1 MKKKQPALR
10 TLLKES
16 LLATILV
23 FFVFWILFLVISIS
37 FKPFNFVAKAIKDV
51 NLTDF
56 YFSDLQSPGA
66 DTNIILVNIEDL
78 GRKDIAALIDK
89 IYQANPAVIGLD
101 VFFSADKDSIADPL
115 LFGSIRKA
123 DDKLVMAGFYDEEN
137 KTFNND
143 YKTFAGSLYGH
154 ANIMTNEDR
163 TEVVRK
169 FKPAYQAADTPI
181 LSFSSLVAR
190 KYSHAAF
197 DKLTRRA
204 NKTEY
209 INYKG
214 NKNTYQLVNHR
225 EIMNNALVDISFL
238 KNKIVM
244 IGFLGGKTK
253 STEDFNDI
261 FYTPVNKHYYG
272 KALPDMYGLVIHA
285 NIVSMILKE
294 NYIWQPPSWL
304 VFIFSFIIT
313 FLHIVPFIYFYVNR
327 HLWYHVFV
335 KTGQLLSF
343 SIILLI
349 VFLIFKNIGVLIP
362 TKYILLPVI
371 LAADI
376 LYLYETLAVLIY
388 KKTGIKSIF
397 IHGHEKE
404 EVLAKPVAVNTMPV
418 TPVLET
424 PVPVTPKEMAL
435 EVKEPIHEKIVAI
448 AEVKPNNEHEKS

>member
-1 MKKKQPALR
+1 MKKREPALN

-16 LLATILV
+16 LLATTLV
-23 FFVFWILFLVISIS
+23 FIVFWILFLVISIS

-56 YFSDLQSPGA
+56 YFSGLQSSQA
-66 DTNIILVNIEDL
+66 DTNIVLVNIEDL

-101 VFFSADKDSIADPL
+101 VFFSDNKDSIGDPL
-115 LFGSIRKA
+115 LYGSIRRA
-123 DDKLVMAGFYDEEN
+123 ADKLVMAGSYDEEN
-137 KTFNND
+137 KVFNND
-143 YKTFAGSLYGH
+143 YKTFTGNLYGH

-169 FKPAYQAADTPI
+169 FEPAYHVGDTTI
-181 LSFSSLVAR
+181 LSFSSLIAR
-190 KYSHAAF
+190 KYNQHAF
-197 DKLTRRA
+197 DVLARRGK
-204 NKTEY
+204 KTEY

-214 NKNTYQLVNHR
+214 DKNTYRLLNHR
-225 EIMNNALVDISFL
+225 EIMKDSLADISFM

-244 IGFLGGKTK
+244 IGFLGGKNK

-272 KALPDMYGLVIHA
+272 RALPDMYGLVIHA
-285 NIVSMILKE
+285 NIVSMVLEE
-294 NYIWQPPSWL
+294 NYIWSMPGWL
-304 VFIFSFIIT
+304 VFILSFIIT

-335 KTGQLLSF
+335 KIGQLLSF
-343 SIILLI
+343 SFILLI
-349 VFLIFKNIGVLIP
+349 VFLIFKNTAVLIS

-376 LYLYETLAVLIY
+376 LYLYEALAVLTY

-397 IHGHEKE
+397 INEHEKE
-404 EVLAKPVAVNTMPV
+404 EVASVPVATTPIAVAPVAVTAA
-418 TPVLET
+418 ET
-424 PVPVTPKEMAL
+424 IPAVN
-435 EVKEPIHEKIVAI
+435 EPIKEEIVVAPEIKPDIKNEK
-448 AEVKPNNEHEKS
+448 N

>member
-1 MKKKQPALR
+1 MKKTEPALR

-16 LLATILV
+16 LLATTLV
-23 FFVFWILFLVISIS
+23 FIVFWILFLVISIS

-56 YFSDLQSPGA
+56 YFSGLQSPQA
-66 DTNIILVNIEDL
+66 DTNIVLVNIEDM
-78 GRKDIAALIDK
+78 GRQDIAAMIDK
-89 IYQANPAVIGLD
+89 IYQADPAVIGLD
-101 VFFSADKDSIADPL
+101 IFFSNNKDSIGDPL
-115 LFGSIRKA
+115 LYEAILRA

-169 FKPAYQAADTPI
+169 FEPAYRVADTGL
-181 LSFSSLVAR
+181 LSFSSLIAR
-190 KYSHAAF
+190 KYNRQAF
-197 DKLTRRA
+197 DVLSRRG
-204 NKTEY
+204 KETEY

-214 NKNTYQLVNHR
+214 NKNTYQLVSHR
-225 EIMNNALVDISFL
+225 EIMKDPLADISFM

-244 IGFLGGKTK
+244 IGFLGGKTR

-261 FYTPVNKHYYG
+261 FYTPVNEHYYG
-272 KALPDMYGLVIHA
+272 RALPDMYGLVIHA
-285 NIVSMILKE
+285 NIVSMIIEE
-294 NYIWQPPSWL
+294 NYIWSIPGWL
-304 VFIFSFIIT
+304 VFILSFIIT

-335 KTGQLLSF
+335 KIGQLLSF
-343 SIILLI
+343 SFILLI
-349 VFLIFKNIGVLIP
+349 VFLIFKGTAVLIS

-376 LYLYETLAVLIY
+376 LYLYEALAVLLY

-397 IHGHEKE
+397 IHEHEKE
-404 EVLAKPVAVNTMPV
+404 EVAEPVAV
-418 TPVLET
+418 TPVAT
-424 PVPVTPKEMAL
+424 IPVIESL
-435 EVKEPIHEKIVAI
+435 EVTEPAHKEIVVDP
-448 AEVKPNNEHEKS
+448 EVKPGIENEGF